1 MRLALVPVLTT
12 ALFALPACRSGQPP
26 MGVIIGADGQA
37 AFHNAANVRAE
48 TERTIERA
56 LARELAP
63 SWRSTV
69 AIADDPRWDDDR
81 ESWRWP
87 ATMVRVELSG
97 DANVPPPLDA
107 PTITAAVKDYFA
119 ARLIDA
125 KQPVQVT
132 VVTAP
137 MPEPAPA
144 AAPAVVA
151 PTAAPS
157 PTPAPATG
165 PQRYTIQPGD
175 TLARISAVF
184 YGSPQHWRRIVEANP
199 GLQPENLA
207 VGREIVIPPP
217 AAP

>member
-97 DANVPPPLDA
+97 DASVPPPLDA
-107 PTITAAVKDYFA
+107 PTITAAVIDYFA
-119 ARLIDA
+119 NRLIDA

-132 VVTAP
+132 VATAAAREAAP
-137 MPEPAPA
+137 ADPAAPA
-144 AAPAVVA
+144 APANAPAN
-151 PTAAPS
+151 
-157 PTPAPATG
+157 G
-165 PQRYTIQPGD
+165 PQPYTIQPGD

-207 VGREIVIPPP
+207 VGREIVIPP
-217 AAP
+217 APTAP

>member
-1 MRLALVPVLTT
+1 MRFALVPVLTT

-97 DANVPPPLDA
+97 DASVPPPLDA
-107 PTITAAVKDYFA
+107 PTITAAVIDYFA
-119 ARLIDA
+119 NRLIDA

-132 VVTAP
+132 VATAAAREAAP
-137 MPEPAPA
+137 ADPAAPA
-144 AAPAVVA
+144 APANAPAN
-151 PTAAPS
+151 
-157 PTPAPATG
+157 G
-165 PQRYTIQPGD
+165 PQPYTIQPGD

-207 VGREIVIPPP
+207 VGREIVIPP
-217 AAP
+217 APTAP

>member
-1 MRLALVPVLTT
+1 MRLVLVPVLAA
-12 ALFALPACRSGQPP
+12 ALLALPACRSGQPP

-37 AFHNAANVRAE
+37 GFLNAANVRAE

-97 DANVPPPLDA
+97 DASVPPPLDA
-107 PTITAAVKDYFA
+107 TTITAAVKDYFA
-119 ARLIDA
+119 GRMINA

-132 VVTAP
+132 VVAAP
-137 MPEPAPA
+137 VQEAA

-151 PTAAPS
+151 APAAPS
-157 PTPAPATG
+157 PAPAPATG

-199 GLQPENLA
+199 GLHPENLA
-207 VGREIVIPPP
+207 VGREIIVPP
-217 AAP
+217 APSAP

>member
-1 MRLALVPVLTT
+1 MRLALVLVLTT
-12 ALFALPACRSGQPP
+12 VLFALPACRSGQPP

-97 DANVPPPLDA
+97 DASVPPPLDA
-107 PTITAAVKDYFA
+107 PTITAAVIDYFA
-119 ARLIDA
+119 NRLIDA

-132 VVTAP
+132 VATAAAREAAP
-137 MPEPAPA
+137 ADPAAPA
-144 AAPAVVA
+144 APANAPAN
-151 PTAAPS
+151 
-157 PTPAPATG
+157 G
-165 PQRYTIQPGD
+165 PQPYTIQPGD

-207 VGREIVIPPP
+207 VGREIVIPP
-217 AAP
+217 APTAP